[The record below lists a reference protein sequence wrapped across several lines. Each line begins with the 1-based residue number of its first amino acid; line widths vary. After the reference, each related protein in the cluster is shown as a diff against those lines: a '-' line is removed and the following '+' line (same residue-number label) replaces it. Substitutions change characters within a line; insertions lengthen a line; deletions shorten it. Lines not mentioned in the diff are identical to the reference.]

1 MIWPPI
7 IAILRGVTPSEV
19 ADIGHALVNAGIRA
33 LEVPLNSPSP
43 FDSIARLADAV
54 GGEALVGAGT
64 VLSVDDVDRV
74 ADAGGRL
81 VLSPNFNAD
90 VVQRTRE
97 RGLLS
102 MPGVGTP
109 TEGFTALAAGA
120 DALKLFPAELLG
132 PAVVKAWRTVFPAAT
147 PMYCVGGIATDNMAA
162 YSVAGATGVGI
173 GSALYTPGMSA
184 EQVTRRARALLERW
198 PA

>member
-43 FDSIARLADAV
+43 FDSIARLVDAV
-54 GGEALVGAGT
+54 GGDALVGAGT
-64 VLSVDDVDRV
+64 VLSVDDVDRI

-109 TEGFTALAAGA
+109 SEGFAALAAGA

-132 PAVVKAWRTVFPAAT
+132 PAVVKAWRAVFPAGT
-147 PMYCVGGIATDNMAA
+147 PMYSVGGIATDNMAA
-162 YSVAGATGVGI
+162 YGVAGATGVGI
-173 GSALYTPGMSA
+173 GSALYTPGLSA
-184 EQVTRRARALLERW
+184 EQVTRHARALLERW
-198 PA
+198 PV